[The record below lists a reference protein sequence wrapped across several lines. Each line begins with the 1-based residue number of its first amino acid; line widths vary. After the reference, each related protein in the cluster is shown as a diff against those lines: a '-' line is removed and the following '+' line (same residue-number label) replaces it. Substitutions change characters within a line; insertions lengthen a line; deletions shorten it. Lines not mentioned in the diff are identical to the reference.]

1 VQLQISELP
10 EIQTLRMLNNAV
22 HLSIPKN
29 GTSAC
34 GVNGIY
40 LKLQSFNGIDA
51 IIPSFKRSTTLF
63 FFWVRKEGTEE
74 HYPWW
79 RLRATQTQAA
89 R

>member
-10 EIQTLRMLNNAV
+10 EIQTLRMLNNVV
-22 HLSIPKN
+22 HLAILKN

-34 GVNGIY
+34 GVHGIY
-40 LKLQSFNGIDA
+40 LKLQYFNGI
-51 IIPSFKRSTTLF
+51 IIPSFKRSITLF
-63 FFWVRKEGTEE
+63 FLVRKEGTEE